1 MHRIFHIIMSVTLIL
16 ATTGLSISKH
26 YCGNSVVRTNLGTT
40 AESCMPGMDMGHG
53 CCDEQTETIILE
65 DDFQL
70 SHTNI
75 KIAPEYDL
83 LVSYLMTNL
92 DTETVSSMEPG
103 FLPFDTG
110 PPVSAEP
117 LYLKVQSFL
126 L

>member
-1 MHRIFHIIMSVTLIL
+1 
-16 ATTGLSISKH
+16 
-26 YCGNSVVRTNLGTT
+26 
-40 AESCMPGMDMGHG
+40 MPGMDMGHG